1 MNTKYIAA
9 AVLAAF
15 AATAA
20 QAEVQSFKVNGQLVT
35 KDQQER
41 IIQNLVSRGQP
52 RTPQLESQVRNRL
65 TSEIVLQQEA
75 EKLKLSRRQ
84 DVKQAIEAAR
94 NAILTNAAVS
104 EFIKKNPVSDAD
116 VKRTFENEKARW
128 GSQEVSVRHIL
139 VKDEEKA
146 KRLHAQISK
155 GADFAKLARE
165 NTLDTQANKNAGGLI
180 DWTSPRLFEPAFAAG
195 FKNLKKGELAPAPV
209 KTSLGWHIMKLEDTR
224 AATRYNNY
232 KEWEPVLRR
241 ALVQQRVQAHI
252 DDLIKKAKIQNNVK

>member
-41 IIQNLVSRGQP
+41 IIQNLVNRGQP

-116 VKRTFENEKARW
+116 VKRTFENEKAR
-128 GSQEVSVRHIL
+128 
-139 VKDEEKA
+139 
-146 KRLHAQISK
+146 
-155 GADFAKLARE
+155 
-165 NTLDTQANKNAGGLI
+165 
-180 DWTSPRLFEPAFAAG
+180 
-195 FKNLKKGELAPAPV
+195 
-209 KTSLGWHIMKLEDTR
+209 
-224 AATRYNNY
+224 
-232 KEWEPVLRR
+232 
-241 ALVQQRVQAHI
+241 
-252 DDLIKKAKIQNNVK
+252 

>member
-1 MNTKYIAA
+1 MKTKFIAA

-35 KDQQER
+35 KDQQEK
-41 IIQNLVSRGQP
+41 IIKTLTSRGQA

-65 TSEIVLQQEA
+65 TGEIVLQQEA
-75 EKLKLSRRQ
+75 EKLKLNRRQ
-84 DVKQAIEAAR
+84 DVKEAIDAAR
-94 NAILTNAAVS
+94 NAILTNAAVN
-104 EFIKKNPVSDAD
+104 EYVKKNPVSDAD
-116 VKRTFENEKARW
+116 VKKLYEQEKTRW

-139 VKDEEKA
+139 VKDEATA
-146 KRLHAQISK
+146 KKLLDQIK
-155 GADFAKLARE
+155 NGGDFAKLARE

-180 DWTSPRLFEPAFAAG
+180 EWTSPRIFEPAFAEG

-209 KTSLGWHIMKLEDTR
+209 KTSLGWHVMKLEDTR
-224 AATRYNNY
+224 AAKRYSNY

-241 ALVQQRVQAHI
+241 ALVQQRVQAHV
-252 DDLIKKAKIQNNVK
+252 DDLVAQAKIQNNVK

>member
-1 MNTKYIAA
+1 MKTKFIAA

-35 KDQQER
+35 KAQQEK
-41 IIQNLVSRGQP
+41 IIKNMTSRGQI

-75 EKLKLSRRQ
+75 EKLKLNRRQ
-84 DVKQAIEAAR
+84 DVKEAIDAAR
-94 NAILTNAAVS
+94 NAILTNAAVN
-104 EFIKKNPVSDAD
+104 EYIKKHPVSDAD
-116 VKRTFENEKARW
+116 VQKLYNQEKTRW

-139 VKDEEKA
+139 VKDEA
-146 KRLHAQISK
+146 TARRLLDEIKK
-155 GADFAKLARE
+155 GGDFAKLARE

-180 DWTSPRLFEPAFAAG
+180 EWTSPRIFEPSFAEG
-195 FKNLKKGELAPAPV
+195 FKNLKKGELAATPI

-224 AATRYNNY
+224 AATRYSNY
-232 KEWEPVLRR
+232 KDWEPVLRR
-241 ALVQQRVQAHI
+241 ALVQQRVQSHI
-252 DDLIKKAKIQNNVK
+252 DELVRKAKIQNNVK